1 MTGKTHT
8 PEARSH
14 KGHHHHRHHQSHT
27 HSQEMAMDHNYQNS
41 VLRRFLH
48 TLATATTQHPIE
60 SITFCLILASFSYF
74 TLFNTIRHST
84 FFDINNIEI
93 YQPATVIANPDMNFF
108 VPFDKRTNKI
118 PRNAQQLQLKQV
130 LVTATDAAA
139 MVTLEKDGDATDN
152 GIKKSVLSSV
162 LQLQTL
168 IEDQVLVAPF
178 QLWDRDVLQNLVH
191 DGKVQATVTENLET
205 NDYLF
210 KDLRSTHI
218 IKTNARASTGNDST
232 NTATG
237 ADFASFSPALVLS
250 YAFDANGPFQTRLA
264 QAWESKVAHLN
275 TPTMKSQ
282 SRLLED
288 EKSTLA
294 WIGAALLDVTHKI
307 EALVQKA
314 SNIDVFVI
322 LSAYMIMF
330 CSFGLLFVNM
340 RKLGSQ
346 FTLALSVLVGG
357 GFAFMGAVITVHNLG
372 VYVNPI
378 QLSEAIP
385 FFIIT
390 VGYERAYTLSKA
402 VLRPTSNAEH
412 APESIQK
419 HVVSA
424 LESVGPIL
432 IRNCAIEIAVLL
444 CGFLSGIPGLKEFCL
459 LAAFMLAYDLGLLF
473 TFYTAIL
480 TLKLELR
487 RIRETSKSHTY
498 FRELT
503 IKALLGSGPE
513 NTTEKSTPVSESES
527 EHVPESVS
535 SSKTETRFVAK
546 IKLGLIVG
554 FVAMHLFNV
563 CTTLTTPSVMDAAAG
578 SSVDVAAPS
587 VAPVLQ
593 SLLAIHRASS
603 LKDLPMIV
611 EVAPALTF
619 QHQALSQSVVAH
631 WTERPI
637 EKLFGL
643 WSYLIQDPVLS
654 KYISLALA
662 GSLLLNIFLLNVAKQ
677 SRQAPIAATVSP
689 SASAAAAPTT
699 STVTTVV
706 ATTTKIAA
714 QKAASA
720 PKIMPGHVMKV
731 ESLPEPKAVVETAI
745 AKEAQW
751 MLVRPMDDCMAL
763 VKSSA
768 GAAAITDEE
777 IVMLVSNNKIPA
789 YALEKTLGDLTRA
802 VKIRR
807 AIISR
812 ATHTK
817 TLESSLLPMHY
828 YDYSKV
834 MGQCCENVIGY
845 MPLPVGVA
853 GPFNID
859 GEMLYLPMATT
870 EGTLIASTSRGCKAI
885 NAGGGA
891 TTVLLADGMTRGPCV
906 EFPNVIEAGAAK
918 KWLENEG
925 LQVMQDAF
933 NSTTR
938 FGRLRKLKVAVAGRL
953 VYIRF
958 TTTTG
963 DAMGMNMI
971 SKGCERALEVLGEHF
986 PNMTVVSLSGNYCT
1000 DKKPAAINW
1009 IEGRGKSVV
1018 AEAVI
1023 PGKIVENVLKTTV
1036 RALVEL
1042 NLDKNLIGSAMA
1054 GAMGGFNAHAAN
1066 ILTAVYLATGQDP
1079 AQNVESSNCI
1089 TLMKAINNGE
1099 DLLISCTMPSIEVG
1113 TLGGGTALPPQASM
1127 LEMLGVRGSHPET
1140 PGANAQRLARIICAG
1155 VMAGELSLCAALAAG
1170 HLVKAHMVHNRAP
1183 AAATTAAITAGPN
1196 NTTSTTTTTTT
1207 TTTKSLTLTAS
1218 PVPSMEPILGSLKA

>member
-8 PEARSH
+8 PEVRTSKDNH
-14 KGHHHHRHHQSHT
+14 GRIGHHTHQRRLSHHDDLDAIALDSH
-27 HSQEMAMDHNYQNS
+27 YQNS
-41 VLRRFLH
+41 ALRRFLH
-48 TLATATTQHPIE
+48 TLA
-60 SITFCLILASFSYF
+60 S
-74 TLFNTIRHST
+74 
-84 FFDINNIEI
+84 
-93 YQPATVIANPDMNFF
+93 PATVIASPGMDFF
-108 VPFDKRTNKI
+108 LPFDKRTNKI
-118 PRNAQQLQLKQV
+118 PRNAQQLQLNQV
-130 LVTATDAAA
+130 LVTADPSAVASWMESEQDTILNSASKKA
-139 MVTLEKDGDATDN
+139 MLA
-152 GIKKSVLSSV
+152 SV

-168 IEDQVLVAPF
+168 IEDQVLVSPI
-178 QLWDRDVLQNLVH
+178 QLWDRDMQSLIRDGNVL
-191 DGKVQATVTENLET
+191 ATVTENMET
-205 NDYLF
+205 VDYLF
-210 KDLRSTHI
+210 KDLRSTVLP
-218 IKTNARASTGNDST
+218 STLNDS
-232 NTATG
+232 AT
-237 ADFASFSPALVLS
+237 SSRTPALVLS
-250 YAFDANGPFQTRLA
+250 YAFDANGPYHSRLA
-264 QAWESKVAHLN
+264 HAWESKVAHLH
-275 TPTMKSQ
+275 TPTMKSR
-282 SRLLED
+282 SKLLED
-288 EKSTLA
+288 EKSA
-294 WIGAALLDVTHKI
+294 MEWIGTALLDVTHKI
-307 EALVQKA
+307 QGLVQKA
-314 SNIDVFVI
+314 SSIDVFVI
-322 LSAYMIMF
+322 LTAYIIMF
-330 CSFGLLFVNM
+330 GSFGLLFVNM

-346 FTLALSVLVGG
+346 FTLGLSVLVGG
-357 GFAFMGAVITVHNLG
+357 GFAFMGAVITVHNMG

-402 VLRPTSNAEH
+402 VLRPTLDENH
-412 APESIQK
+412 VPESIQK
-419 HVVSA
+419 HVVFA
-424 LESVGPIL
+424 IESVGPII

-459 LAAFMLAYDLGLLF
+459 LAAFMLFYDLCLLF

-487 RIRETSKSHTY
+487 RIRESSKSHTN

-503 IKALLGSGPE
+503 LMALLGTGAE
-513 NTTEKSTPVSESES
+513 TIEKRSFGSESTPT
-527 EHVPESVS
+527 
-535 SSKTETRFVAK
+535 KTENRIVARL
-546 IKLGLIVG
+546 KLAMIVG

-563 CTTLTTPSVMDAAAG
+563 CTTLTTSTVADTPTG
-578 SSVDVAAPS
+578 SSVDVTSPS
-587 VAPVLQ
+587 VAPVLE
-593 SLLAIHRASS
+593 SLLAVHRASS

-619 QHQALSQSVVAH
+619 QHHASVASVGAN

-637 EKLFGL
+637 EKMFGI

-654 KYISLALA
+654 KYISLALTA
-662 GSLLLNIFLLNVAKQ
+662 SLLLNIFLLNVAKQ
-677 SRQAPIAATVSP
+677 SRQSPTPATPKTSAASP
-689 SASAAAAPTT
+689 STT
-699 STVTTVV
+699 TVTTVV

-714 QKAASA
+714 QTQQIGTPITSTSSVIQ
-720 PKIMPGHVMKV
+720 PTRVQKV
-731 ESLPEPKAVVETAI
+731 ECLAEPKAVVELTSSKDNLA
-745 AKEAQW
+745 
-751 MLVRPMDDCMAL
+751 LVRPVEECLAL
-763 VKSSA
+763 IKSSA
-768 GAAAITDEE
+768 GASSVTDEE
-777 IVMLVSNNKIPA
+777 LIMLVNCNKIPS

-807 AIISR
+807 ALISR

-817 TLESSLLPMHY
+817 TLETSLLPMHY

-859 GEMLYLPMATT
+859 GQILYLPMATT
-870 EGTLIASTSRGCKAI
+870 EGCLVASTSRGCKAI

-906 EFPNVIEAGAAK
+906 EFPNVIEAGACK
-918 KWLENEG
+918 IWLESDG

-971 SKGCERALEVLGEHF
+971 SKGCERALEVLGEKF
-986 PNMTVVSLSGNYCT
+986 PSMSIVSLSGNYCT

-1023 PGKIVENVLKTTV
+1023 PRKIVETVLKTTV
-1036 RALVEL
+1036 SALVEL
-1042 NLDKNLIGSAMA
+1042 NTDKNLIGSAMA

-1066 ILTAVYLATGQDP
+1066 ILTAIFLATGQDP

-1089 TLMKAINNGE
+1089 TLMKAINNGQ

-1127 LEMLGVRGSHPET
+1127 LDLLGVRGSHSET

-1170 HLVKAHMVHNRAP
+1170 HLVKSHMEHNRAP
-1183 AAATTAAITAGPN
+1183 AAITA
-1196 NTTSTTTTTTT
+1196 SATTTTSAAT
-1207 TTTKSLTLTAS
+1207 LALTAPTS
-1218 PVPSMEPILGSLKA
+1218 NTALISSSASVEPILGSCIKS

>member
-1 MTGKTHT
+1 MTGKSHT
-8 PEARSH
+8 PETRSLKH
-14 KGHHHHRHHQSHT
+14 LNNDIDTVALDSAYR
-27 HSQEMAMDHNYQNS
+27 NS
-41 VLRRFLH
+41 ALRRFLH
-48 TLATATTQHPIE
+48 ILATATTQHPIE
-60 SITFCLILASFSYF
+60 SISLCLVVASFAYF

-84 FFDINNIEI
+84 FFDINNVVVF
-93 YQPATVIANPDMNFF
+93 QPTTVIAHPGQNTFQH
-108 VPFDKRTNKI
+108 FDRRFNKI

-130 LVTATDAAA
+130 VVTPDASVSSLIGNDDSGS
-139 MVTLEKDGDATDN
+139 MKN
-152 GIKKSVLSSV
+152 SVLASV
-162 LQLQTL
+162 LQLQTM
-168 IEDQVLVAPF
+168 IEDQVLVSPI
-178 QLWDRDVLQNLVH
+178 QLWDRDLQSIIQ
-191 DGKVQATVTENLET
+191 DGKVLATVTENMDT
-205 NDYLF
+205 VDYLF
-210 KDLRSTHI
+210 KDLRSTVLPKEI
-218 IKTNARASTGNDST
+218 VINR
-232 NTATG
+232 NTTRTTSDIPG
-237 ADFASFSPALVLS
+237 SPALVLS
-250 YAFDANGPFQTRLA
+250 YAFDANGPFQNRLS
-264 QAWESKVAHLN
+264 QGWESKVAHLD

-288 EKSTLA
+288 EKSALA
-294 WIGAALLDVTHKI
+294 WIGAALLDVAHKI
-307 EALVQKA
+307 QGLVQKA
-314 SNIDVFVI
+314 STIDVFVI
-322 LSAYMIMF
+322 LTAYFIMF
-330 CSFGLLFVNM
+330 CSFGLLFHNM

-346 FTLALSVLVGG
+346 FTLGVSVLVGG

-402 VLRPTSNAEH
+402 VLRPTLAAEH
-412 APESIQK
+412 VPESIQK
-419 HVVSA
+419 HVVTA

-432 IRNCAIEIAVLL
+432 IRNCAVEIAVLL

-459 LAAFMLAYDLGLLF
+459 LAAFMLFYDLVILF

-487 RIRETSKSHTY
+487 RIRETSKSPVH
-498 FRELT
+498 FGELT
-503 IKALLGSGPE
+503 LKALLGTYGADDKQDTNSKDTNNLKTG
-513 NTTEKSTPVSESES
+513 SVSSD
-527 EHVPESVS
+527 S
-535 SSKTETRFVAK
+535 SSKTETRIVAK
-546 IKLGLIVG
+546 LKLALIVG

-563 CTTLTTPSVMDAAAG
+563 CTTLTTSTTADAPTG
-578 SSVDVAAPS
+578 SSVDVTGAS
-587 VAPVLQ
+587 IAPVLET
-593 SLLAIHRASS
+593 LLTIHRSS
-603 LKDLPMIV
+603 SFKDMPMIV
-611 EVAPALTF
+611 EVAPALSF
-619 QHQALSQSVVAH
+619 QHLAPISSTTAN
-631 WTERPI
+631 WTERPL
-637 EKLFGL
+637 EKMFAL
-643 WSYLIQDPVLS
+643 WSYLIQDPVIS

-662 GSLLLNIFLLNVAKQ
+662 ASLLLNVFLLNVAKQ
-677 SRQAPIAATVSP
+677 SRQAPVTVTSAQTTTNVSSP
-689 SASAAAAPTT
+689 STT
-699 STVTTVV
+699 TVTTVV

-714 QKAASA
+714 PAST
-720 PKIMPGHVMKV
+720 PKPQPTHIQKV
-731 ESLPEPKAVVETAI
+731 ESLPEPKAVVDTVI
-745 AKEAQW
+745 LKEGDWA
-751 MLVRPMDDCMAL
+751 MVRSAEECMTL
-763 VKSSA
+763 VKSPA
-768 GAAAITDEE
+768 GATAVSDEE
-777 IVMLVSNNKIPA
+777 LVMLVKSNKIPS

-807 AIISR
+807 ALISR

-853 GPFNID
+853 GPFNVD

-870 EGTLIASTSRGCKAI
+870 EGTLVASTSRGCKAI

-906 EFPNVIEAGAAK
+906 EFPNVIEAGACK
-918 KWLENEG
+918 RWLDSEDG
-925 LQVMQDAF
+925 LQTMQDAF

-938 FGRLRKLKVAVAGRL
+938 FGRLRKLKIAVAGRL

-958 TTTTG
+958 STTTG

-971 SKGCERALEVLGEHF
+971 SKGCERALEVLGERF
-986 PNMTVVSLSGNYCT
+986 PAMSVVSLSGNYCT

-1036 RALVEL
+1036 KALVEL
-1042 NLDKNLIGSAMA
+1042 NLSKNLIGSAMA

-1089 TLMKAINNGE
+1089 TLMKAVNNDQ

-1183 AAATTAAITAGPN
+1183 PAAITAGP
-1196 NTTSTTTTTTT
+1196 TSSSTTTTTTT
-1207 TTTKSLTLTAS
+1207 TTTSATALTIAASSPASSSLLPASSTA
-1218 PVPSMEPILGSLKA
+1218 PILGSCVKS

>member
-8 PEARSH
+8 PESRSL
-14 KGHHHHRHHQSHT
+14 KHHPNNK
-27 HSQEMAMDHNYQNS
+27 HSDIDTVTLDSAYRNS
-41 VLRRFLH
+41 ALRRFLH
-48 TLATATTQHPIE
+48 ILATATTQHPIE
-60 SITFCLILASFSYF
+60 SISLCLVVASFAYF

-84 FFDINNIEI
+84 FFDINNVVVF
-93 YQPATVIANPDMNFF
+93 QPTTVIALPGQGAFQL
-108 VPFDKRTNKI
+108 FDKRFNKV

-130 LVTATDAAA
+130 VVTP
-139 MVTLEKDGDATDN
+139 DGSVSSLIGNDDSSSMKN
-152 GIKKSVLSSV
+152 SVLASV
-162 LQLQTL
+162 LQLQTM
-168 IEDQVLVAPF
+168 IEDQVLVSPI
-178 QLWDRDVLQNLVH
+178 QLWDRDLQSIIQ
-191 DGKVQATVTENLET
+191 DGKVLATVTENMET
-205 NDYLF
+205 VDYLF
-210 KDLRSTHI
+210 KDLRSTVLPKEI
-218 IKTNARASTGNDST
+218 VINSNNSATRKSATTNN
-232 NTATG
+232 NIPE
-237 ADFASFSPALVLS
+237 SPALVLS

-264 QAWESKVAHLN
+264 QGWESKVAHLD
-275 TPTMKSQ
+275 TPTMRSQ

-288 EKSTLA
+288 EKSALA
-294 WIGAALLDVTHKI
+294 WIGAALLDVAHKI
-307 EALVQKA
+307 QGLVQKA
-314 SNIDVFVI
+314 STIDVFVI
-322 LSAYMIMF
+322 LTAYFIMF
-330 CSFGLLFVNM
+330 CSFGLLFHNM

-346 FTLALSVLVGG
+346 FTLGLSVLVGG

-402 VLRPTSNAEH
+402 VLRPTLAAEH
-412 APESIQK
+412 VPESIQK
-419 HVVSA
+419 HVVTA

-432 IRNCAIEIAVLL
+432 IRNCAVEIAVLL

-459 LAAFMLAYDLGLLF
+459 LAAFMLFYDLVILF

-487 RIRETSKSHTY
+487 RIRETSKSPVH
-498 FRELT
+498 FSELT
-503 IKALLGSGPE
+503 LKALLGTYGADDKQDTNSKDTSSKDTNNLKKTG
-513 NTTEKSTPVSESES
+513 
-527 EHVPESVS
+527 SVS
-535 SSKTETRFVAK
+535 STSSKTETRIVAK
-546 IKLGLIVG
+546 IKLALIVG

-563 CTTLTTPSVMDAAAG
+563 CTTLTTPSTADAPIG
-578 SSVDVAAPS
+578 SSVDVTGAS
-587 VAPVLQ
+587 IAPVLET
-593 SLLAIHRASS
+593 LLAIHRSSS
-603 LKDLPMIV
+603 LKDMPMIV
-611 EVAPALTF
+611 EVAPALSF
-619 QHQALSQSVVAH
+619 QHLAPISSTVAN
-631 WTERPI
+631 WTERPV
-637 EKLFGL
+637 EKMFAL
-643 WSYLIQDPVLS
+643 WSYLIQDPVIS
-654 KYISLALA
+654 KYISLTLA
-662 GSLLLNIFLLNVAKQ
+662 ASLLLNVFLLNVAKQ
-677 SRQAPIAATVSP
+677 SRQAPVTVTSAQTTNVSSP
-689 SASAAAAPTT
+689 STT
-699 STVTTVV
+699 TVTTVV

-714 QKAASA
+714 PAST
-720 PKIMPGHVMKV
+720 PKPQPTHIQKV
-731 ESLPEPKAVVETAI
+731 ESIPEPKAVVDTVI
-745 AKEAQW
+745 LKEGDWA
-751 MLVRPMDDCMAL
+751 MVRSAEECIAL
-763 VKSSA
+763 VKSPG
-768 GAAAITDEE
+768 GATAVSDEE
-777 IVMLVSNNKIPA
+777 LVMLVNSNKLPS

-807 AIISR
+807 ALISR

-828 YDYSKV
+828 YDYSKII
-834 MGQCCENVIGY
+834 GQCCENVIGY

-853 GPFNID
+853 GPINVD
-859 GEMLYLPMATT
+859 GQMLYLPMATT
-870 EGTLIASTSRGCKAI
+870 EGTLVASTSRGCKAI

-891 TTVLLADGMTRGPCV
+891 TTVLLADGMTRGPC
-906 EFPNVIEAGAAK
+906 AGACK
-918 KWLENEG
+918 KWLDSEDG
-925 LQVMQDAF
+925 LKTMQDAF

-958 TTTTG
+958 STTTG

-971 SKGCERALEVLGEHF
+971 SKGCERALEILGERF
-986 PNMTVVSLSGNYCT
+986 PTMSIVSLSGNYCT

-1036 RALVEL
+1036 KALVEL
-1042 NLDKNLIGSAMA
+1042 NLNKNLIGSAMA

-1089 TLMKAINNGE
+1089 TLMKAINNDQ

-1170 HLVKAHMVHNRAP
+1170 HLVKAHMVHNRAQP
-1183 AAATTAAITAGPN
+1183 AAITAGPAS
-1196 NTTSTTTTTTT
+1196 STTTTTTT
-1207 TTTKSLTLTAS
+1207 TTTSATALAITS
-1218 PVPSMEPILGSLKA
+1218 SASSSS